1 MRDETLVVSPELA
14 LVDAELRD
22 EALALLPAV
31 RPFGFLDRP
40 LGASFPPEWHD
51 REPAPDHREPRP
63 GLAVAAAAYAVGAI
77 LRTLAFNLVVFAAVA
92 LVVLVVNL
100 AA

>member
-22 EALALLPAV
+22 EALALLPAL
-31 RPFGFLDRP
+31 RPFAFLDRP
-40 LGASFPPEWHD
+40 LDAPFHPEWHY
-51 REPAPDHREPRP
+51 REPRP
-63 GLAVAAAAYAVGAI
+63 GLAVAAAAYAAGAI